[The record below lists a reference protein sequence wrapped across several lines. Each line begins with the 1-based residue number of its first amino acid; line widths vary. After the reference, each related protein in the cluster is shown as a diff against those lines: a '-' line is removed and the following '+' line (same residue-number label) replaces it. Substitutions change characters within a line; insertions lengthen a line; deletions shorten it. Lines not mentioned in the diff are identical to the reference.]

1 MSSATTTR
9 LLVLGV
15 VRLLQPVHGYDVRRE
30 LLSWEADS
38 WANIAPG
45 SIYNQL
51 KTLTRESLLQ
61 VVGTEAHGGRP
72 ERTVY
77 RVTVDG
83 EAAHTRMLRELW
95 WNLSDAQG
103 GLMAAVGFMPFMQRD
118 ELIAALEHRIVLLL
132 SAQASLEFE
141 IKDIPNPSM
150 PEHVAEVMRL
160 AVAYRGGEL
169 EWCRALLARLKRGD
183 LVVGSEFEHAVA
195 QMRREHEAQRSE
207 AHRDE
212 AQRNA

>member
-1 MSSATTTR
+1 MSSSSTTR

-15 VRLLQPVHGYDVRRE
+15 VRILQPVHGYDVRRE
-30 LLSWEADS
+30 LLSWETDS
-38 WANIAPG
+38 WANVAPG

-51 KTLTRESLLQ
+51 KTLTREGLLQ

-77 RVTVDG
+77 RATVDG

-95 WNLSDAQG
+95 WNLSDTQAAA
-103 GLMAAVGFMPFMQRD
+103 MAAVAFMPFLQRD
-118 ELIAALEHRIVLLL
+118 ELVAALEHRIVLLL

-141 IKDIPNPSM
+141 IKDIPNPTT

-160 AVAYRGGEL
+160 GVAYRGGEL
-169 EWCRALLARLKRGD
+169 EWCRALLARLKRGE
-183 LVVGSEFEHAVA
+183 LVVGSEFEHAVEA
-195 QMRREHEAQRSE
+195 MRREHEAAREPRSLTE
-207 AHRDE
+207 P
-212 AQRNA
+212 